1 MLFSQTSQTNDNHD
15 IRKKMSKNAII
26 METIISIEIRD

>member
-15 IRKKMSKNAII
+15 IRKNMSKNAII